1 MDFAENKQEQ
11 KQPEQINQLNQQE
24 QNQQEQ
30 LNQQNQHKQVQKTT
44 LDLGGGVNYEFGLHV
59 DDMDM
64 FKDKDRRKKKELRTL
79 TTSLKTRLDTQ
90 LEEGK
95 TFLREG
101 LP

>member
-11 KQPEQINQLNQQE
+11 KQPEQLNQ

-30 LNQQNQHKQVQKTT
+30 PEQLNQQKQVQKTK